1 MTAFRNLRTDDGP
14 LIGSAY
20 YFHQSGDGW
29 KIDGANP
36 KSIENFVQNSHTTI
50 LSHSYKKNKHWKGSR
65 MRVTGTTANK
75 LNNFRGIPPTKIEYS
90 NVPILRIVSI

>member
-20 YFHQSGDGW
+20 HFHQSGDGW

-50 LSHSYKKNKHWKGSR
+50 LNHSYKKQTLER
-65 MRVTGTTANK
+65 VTYVTGTTADK
-75 LNNFRGIPPTKIEYS
+75 LNNFRGIPPTKI
-90 NVPILRIVSI
+90 